1 MINFDDLQ
9 IIKKLGS
16 GTFGTSY
23 LVKTIKDNKKY
34 VLKTQKIF
42 YSDKKLKEKVR
53 DYKEQIW
60 REIDLHE
67 FINKIKDTND
77 QSFFTKLYDYK
88 IFNNCDN
95 TQINEL
101 FTHIPY
107 FKKLNESKWCIKYL
121 LEYKEGITL
130 KDFLLKNTLSEKQI
144 YSILLQLCKIILI
157 LYNGGY
163 SHSDLHLDNII
174 INNTKNKYFD
184 FMDKK
189 IPFNGYKI
197 NVIDYGFSLHE
208 KYGKYY
214 KKIIKMNGGN
224 IEKYMFNEMFV
235 ATYKIINNNIKYI
248 NDCTK
253 LKKKLPSEHKDYKLD
268 SLFKQIISKHK
279 NFYKTTKDKYL
290 QIYPNA
296 NKILKY
302 YENSLS
308 INTDKEIYE
317 LYNKK
322 HYMDFLQ
329 LINRIQYEFH
339 LLYPKLYAKYEK
351 WCSYYEHLLPNDV
364 VLKLLNINNY
374 KEYVDYLISNYLK

>member
-16 GTFGTSY
+16 GEFGTSY
-23 LVKTIKDNKKY
+23 LVNTIKDTNKKY
-34 VLKTQKIF
+34 VLKIQKIF
-42 YSDKKLKEKVR
+42 YSDKKLKENVR

-67 FINKIKDTND
+67 FINKIKDTTE

-95 TQINEL
+95 IQTNEL
-101 FTHIPY
+101 SKNIPY

-121 LEYKEGITL
+121 LEYKDGITL
-130 KDFLLKNTLSEKQI
+130 KDFLLKNTLTEKQI

-163 SHSDLHLDNII
+163 SHGDLHLDNII

-189 IPFNGYKI
+189 ISFNGYQI
-197 NVIDYGFSLHE
+197 NVIDYGLSLNK

-214 KKIIKMNGGN
+214 NKTIKHN
-224 IEKYMFNEMFV
+224 ITNYMFNEMFF
-235 ATYKIINNNIKYI
+235 ATYKIINNSAKYI
-248 NDCTK
+248 NDCIK
-253 LKKKLPSEHKDYKLD
+253 LKKKQPWERKDYKLD
-268 SLFKQIISKHK
+268 SLLKKIITKHS

-296 NKILKY
+296 DKILKY
-302 YENSLS
+302 YEDN
-308 INTDKEIYE
+308 IDTKEIYE
-317 LYNKK
+317 LYNRK
-322 HYMDFLQ
+322 HYSDFLQ

-374 KEYVDYLISNYLK
+374 KEYVDYLISNYFK

>member
-23 LVKTIKDNKKY
+23 LVKTIKDNKEY
-34 VLKTQKIF
+34 VLKTQKIL

-95 TQINEL
+95 IQTNEL
-101 FTHIPY
+101 YKDIPY

-121 LEYKEGITL
+121 LEYKDGITL
-130 KDFLLKNTLSEKQI
+130 KDFLLKNTLTEKQI
-144 YSILLQLCKIILI
+144 YSILLQICKIILI

-163 SHSDLHLDNII
+163 SHGDLHLENII
-174 INNTKNKYFD
+174 INNTNKKYFD

-189 IPFNGYKI
+189 IPFNGYQI
-197 NVIDYGFSLHE
+197 NVIDYGLSLHK

-214 KKIIKMNGGN
+214 NKIIKMNGGN
-224 IEKYMFNEMFV
+224 IEKYIFNEMFV
-235 ATYKIINNNIKYI
+235 ATYKIINNDAKYI

-253 LKKKLPSEHKDYKLD
+253 FKKKLPWERKDYKLNY
-268 SLFKQIISKHK
+268 LFKQIISKHK
-279 NFYKTTKDKYL
+279 NFYKITKDKYL
-290 QIYPNA
+290 QIYPNTD
-296 NKILKY
+296 KILKY
-302 YENSLS
+302 YEDN
-308 INTDKEIYE
+308 IDTKEIYE

-339 LLYPKLYAKYEK
+339 LLYPKLYAKYNK
-351 WCSYYEHLLPNDV
+351 WCSYYEHLLPNDI
-364 VLKLLNINNY
+364 VLKLLNINNH

>member
-42 YSDKKLKEKVR
+42 YSDKKLKENVR

-130 KDFLLKNTLSEKQI
+130 KDFLLKNTLTEKQI

-235 ATYKIINNNIKYI
+235 ATYKIINNNVKYI

-374 KEYVDYLISNYLK
+374 KEYVDYLIKIH